1 MNVKEMERRSA
12 LPRSVIRYYESEG
25 LLHPQRLANGYRDYS
40 EADLETLL
48 KIKRLRELGAS
59 VAEIRAV
66 QSGEAELADV
76 LRAALSRLGEQRGEV
91 SESMA
96 DCRSLM
102 YSGAGWDDML
112 TVPKASP
119 RPEEPD
125 RCYDPER
132 SIKYPPRRKKPPR
145 GLDWTEGM
153 YTPGALRRF
162 FARNLDMWISSML
175 AVSVLVLLFGVYPR
189 GSTGSFWTWILG
201 GIAML
206 IYEPL
211 CLHFFAT
218 TPGKAVFGI
227 SVRTWEGG
235 KLSMNDAFQR
245 TWKVYLV
252 GLGLNFPIVSI
263 VTLILA
269 ARRELRDIEQPW
281 DEEYGRWVPVY
292 NGRSNAKCAVGA
304 VACIAAAFGVL
315 ALCVFNAMMP
325 PVRPAVTAEEF
336 AKNFNYLADFHD
348 LYQDREMTPDGLKE
362 REYRENVVVIN
373 IFDISG
379 DSGPEFNF
387 TETDGVLTRVEI
399 EHTVEGGSVIYTD
412 ENYMVLAVMSYIWGR
427 PGAGLLNYGART
439 DMIDYITDHQF
450 KSFSTEWGGVRVTC
464 DVEYSGYDETPGYLF
479 PEEDENTY
487 YSMNFV
493 METV

>member
-1 MNVKEMERRSA
+1 MNVKEIERRSA

-76 LRAALSRLGEQRGEV
+76 LGAALGRLGEQRGEV

-112 TVPKASP
+112 TVPKAEP
-119 RPEEPD
+119 RREEPD
-125 RCYDPER
+125 GEYDPER
-132 SIKYPPRRKKPPR
+132 SIKYPPRRTKPPR

-153 YTPGALRRF
+153 STPGGWRRL
-162 FARNLDMWISSML
+162 FARELDLWIISML
-175 AVSVLVLLFGVYPR
+175 VSSALALLGVRVADDAGGSVGVWLLSCIVLF
-189 GSTGSFWTWILG
+189 
-201 GIAML
+201 

-211 CLHFFAT
+211 CLHFFSAT
-218 TPGKAVFGI
+218 LGKAVFGI

-245 TWKVYLV
+245 TWKVYLL
-252 GLGLNFPIVSI
+252 GLGLNIPIIS
-263 VTLILA
+263 LIMLGLA
-269 ARRELRDIEQPW
+269 AWREMHDTEQPW

-292 NGRSNAKCAVGA
+292 NGRSNGKCAVGA
-304 VACIAAAFGVL
+304 LACAAAAVGVL
-315 ALCVFNAMMP
+315 ALCLFNAMMP

-336 AKNFNYLADFHD
+336 AKNFNYLASFHD

-362 REYRENVVVIN
+362 RESSQYVAVIN

-379 DSGPEFNF
+379 DSGPEFTI
-387 TETDGVLTRVEI
+387 TETDGVLTRVEF

-412 ENYMVLAVMSYIWGR
+412 ENYMALAVMSYIWGR
-427 PGAGLLNYGART
+427 PGAGLFNYGERKE
-439 DMIDYITDHQF
+439 MIEYIDDHRF
-450 KSFSTEWGGVRVTC
+450 ESFSTEWAGVRVTC
-464 DVEYSGYDETPGYLF
+464 DVEYSGYDETSGYLF

-493 METV
+493 MEAV